1 MAGSETRGGPGDG
14 DSSGYFKSKG
24 GDPDDNGPINKGKGK
39 KSGEGRDRESLASH
53 TGWGVSW
60 ADSEG
65 SSRSSG
71 GPSDEGPKG
80 SFQTA
85 GNGGVRNGHGRWGK

>member
-14 DSSGYFKSKG
+14 DSSNEFRSKG
-24 GDPDDNGPINKGKGK
+24 GDPDDNGTRNHGKGR
-39 KSGEGRDRESLASH
+39 KSGGGRDRESLASH

-65 SSRSSG
+65 SSKSSS
-71 GPSDEGPKG
+71 GPSDENTTGFRK
-80 SFQTA
+80 
-85 GNGGVRNGHGRWGK
+85 NGGKVSNGHGRW